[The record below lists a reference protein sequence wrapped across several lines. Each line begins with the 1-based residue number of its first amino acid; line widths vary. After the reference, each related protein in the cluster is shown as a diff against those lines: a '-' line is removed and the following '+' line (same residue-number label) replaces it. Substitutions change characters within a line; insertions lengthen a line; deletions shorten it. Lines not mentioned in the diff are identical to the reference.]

1 MGNGDVFISARSIG
15 ELNVQLVM
23 EALGGGGSRSSAAVQ
38 LHDVSV
44 AQAVQMER
52 AAIDDNLEN
61 EAKEYLAMKVIL
73 NADVKGQGKKGEL
86 KEVSDGYARN
96 YLLPRKLATE
106 ATADNLNAF
115 RLKEKAKAAQIARE
129 KAEAEENAK
138 KLGAIQVKIAAKA
151 GSNGKLFGSVT
162 SKEISDALHEQ
173 FDLSIEKQKIVQ
185 AEPIKSFGAYEVKC
199 KLGYEVTGTIHV
211 LVIEEK

>member
-1 MGNGDVFISARSIG
+1 
-15 ELNVQLVM
+15 
-23 EALGGGGSRSSAAVQ
+23 
-38 LHDVSV
+38 
-44 AQAVQMER
+44 
-52 AAIDDNLEN
+52 
-61 EAKEYLAMKVIL
+61 MKVIL
-73 NADVKGQGKKGEL
+73 NVDVKGQGKKGEL

-129 KAEAEENAK
+129 ENAK

-173 FDLSIEKQKIVQ
+173 FDLTIEKQKIVQ